1 MQTYEQGQV
10 CYLTGEHGEAVKHV
24 YLGSQWVPMSAEM
37 ESVIKI
43 LNDRYSARDVEWQA
57 RVDKLRTVL
66 TGLLLAKDVLFRCV
80 CEADDEEHLQSLVD
94 STDNLWNDARAAL
107 GREA

>member
-1 MQTYEQGQV
+1 MQTPEEFARDHLYNV
-10 CYLTGEHGEAVKHV
+10 TF
-24 YLGSQWVPMSAEM
+24 
-37 ESVIKI
+37 
-43 LNDRYSARDVEWQA
+43 DRLSDDTRARDVEWQA

-80 CEADDEEHLQSLVD
+80 CEADDEEHLQSLID